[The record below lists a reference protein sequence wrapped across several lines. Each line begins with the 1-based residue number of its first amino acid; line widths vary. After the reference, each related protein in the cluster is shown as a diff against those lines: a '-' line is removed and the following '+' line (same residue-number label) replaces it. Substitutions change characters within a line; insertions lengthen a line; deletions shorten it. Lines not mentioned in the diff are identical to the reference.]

1 MADGAPAPIA
11 TLIPVNFV
19 TREADLATSSVKH
32 DSDAVPILGGIATA
46 AMLAAA
52 LYLIFVWAP
61 NERTMGVVQR
71 IFYFHVPSAFTAFV
85 AFTIG
90 GVASIRYLHSRESRY
105 DSLSVACNEVGLVF
119 AVVNLITG
127 MMWAKPVWGVYWAWD
142 ARLTTMLLLALI
154 YSGYLILRSSIDDAN
169 QRAVGCAVVSIFGM
183 VDIPIVYMANR
194 WWRTQ
199 HPQPVMF
206 DSEGGLDVNMRIVL
220 YFTFAA
226 MCFLLWMMVRSRR
239 RLEDLQRENDAL
251 RREVYAR

>member
-1 MADGAPAPIA
+1 M
-11 TLIPVNFV
+11 
-19 TREADLATSSVKH
+19 ATSSMKN
-32 DSDAVPILGGIATA
+32 DAEAVPLLGAGVTA
-46 AMLAAA
+46 AMLTAAF
-52 LYLIFVWAP
+52 YLIFLWAP
-61 NERTMGVVQR
+61 NELTMGVVQR
-71 IFYFHVPSAFTAFV
+71 IFYFHVPSAFTAFL

-90 GVASIRYLHSRESRY
+90 GVASIRYLSNRDSRL

-169 QRAVGCAVVSIFGM
+169 QRAVACAVVSIFGM

-206 DSEGGLDVNMRIVL
+206 EAAGGLDGDMRIVL

-226 MCFLLWMMVRSRR
+226 MACLLWLLVRSRR
-239 RLEDLQRENDAL
+239 RLEDLQRETDAL

>member
-1 MADGAPAPIA
+1 MVAYSAQRNAETVSLVG
-11 TLIPVNFV
+11 VV
-19 TREADLATSSVKH
+19 C
-32 DSDAVPILGGIATA
+32 TA
-46 AMLAAA
+46 AMLTAA

-61 NERTMGVVQR
+61 NELTMGVVQR
-71 IFYFHVPSAFTAFV
+71 IFYFHVPSAFTAFL

-90 GVASIRYLHSRESRY
+90 GIASIQYLHRRENRY

-119 AVVNLITG
+119 AVVNLLTG
-127 MMWAKPVWGVYWAWD
+127 MLWAKPVWGVYWAWD

-154 YSGYLILRSSIDDAN
+154 YGGYLILRSSIDDDN
-169 QRAVGCAVVSIFGM
+169 RRAICCAVVSIFGM

-206 DSEGGLDVNMRIVL
+206 DSAGGLDVNMRVVL
-220 YFTFAA
+220 YCTFVA
-226 MCFLLWMMVRSRR
+226 MCALLWVMVRSRS
-239 RLEDLQRENDAL
+239 RLEDLRRESDAL